1 LSKWAFWKRVMDTE
15 PTAPLSRFDA
25 CPTCG
30 RYDEK
35 GSRQTTLSEFADIV
49 GGRQSKLEEYE

>member
-1 LSKWAFWKRVMDTE
+1 MDTE
-15 PTAPLSRFDA
+15 PAAPLSRFDA

-35 GSRQTTLSEFADIV
+35 GSRQTTLSEFVDIV
-49 GGRQSKLEEYE
+49 GGRQTKLEEYE